1 MLSLN
6 PDVLL
11 LDEPTS
17 GLDPRTQRK
26 LIRLIQQLNE
36 AGKTIIVATH
46 NLDIVEEIA
55 DRALV
60 FSEDHRLVAR
70 GSCEEDPVQHR
81 TPGTGQPGRRRVP
94 SASARESN
102 FDPRSRRGE
111 ETGSK
116 PQESLGQIVY
126 SHDVGLPKLLAA
138 IPAIFLFAVC

>member
-26 LIRLIQQLNE
+26 LIRMIQQLNE
-36 AGKTIIVATH
+36 AGKTIITATH

-60 FSEDHRLVAR
+60 FSEDHHLVAM
-70 GSCEEDPVQHR
+70 GPCEEILCNIDSW
-81 TPGTGQPGRRRVP
+81 RRSTWLMKSSICIR
-94 SASARESN
+94 
-102 FDPRSRRGE
+102 
-111 ETGSK
+111 TGSQTLIHAHDGEKK
-116 PQESLGQIVY
+116 PFLSL
-126 SHDVGLPKLLAA
+126 KEA
-138 IPAIFLFAVC
+138 